1 MEENLTPEQQAEVLI
16 HRIME
21 ATKDRIISILQ
32 PQFDR
37 ISENGNYHFDKKL
50 ADAIITD
57 IKNA

>member
-1 MEENLTPEQQAEVLI
+1 MEQNLTPEQQAEVI
-16 HRIME
+16 VHKIMQ

-32 PQFDR
+32 P
-37 ISENGNYHFDKKL
+37 EFDKMSDGHIHFNKDL

>member
-1 MEENLTPEQQAEVLI
+1 MDNELTPEQQAEIIV
-16 HRIME
+16 HKIMQ
-21 ATKDRIISILQ
+21 ATKDRIISVLQ

-37 ISENGNYHFDKKL
+37 VANGHAHFDKDL

>member
-1 MEENLTPEQQAEVLI
+1 VEEKLTAEQQAEVI
-16 HRIME
+16 VHKIMQ

-32 PQFDR
+32 PEFDK
-37 ISENGNYHFDKKL
+37 ISNGHHHFDKAL

>member
-1 MEENLTPEQQAEVLI
+1 MEENLTPEQQAEVFV
-16 HRIME
+16 HKIMQ

-32 PQFDR
+32 PQFDK
-37 ISENGNYHFDKKL
+37 ISNGDHHFDKGL

>member
-1 MEENLTPEQQAEVLI
+1 MDQTLTPEQQAEVLV
-16 HRIME
+16 HKIMQ

-32 PQFDR
+32 PQFDK
-37 ISENGNYHFDKKL
+37 ISDEHHHFDKAL

>member
-1 MEENLTPEQQAEVLI
+1 MEQILTPEQQAEVLI
-16 HRIME
+16 NKIMQ

-32 PQFDR
+32 PQFEK
-37 ISENGNYHFDKKL
+37 ISDGHFHFNKEL

>member
-1 MEENLTPEQQAEVLI
+1 MEQNLTPEQQAEVLV
-16 HRIME
+16 HKIMQ

-32 PQFDR
+32 PQFDK
-37 ISENGNYHFDKKL
+37 ISDGHHHFDKGL